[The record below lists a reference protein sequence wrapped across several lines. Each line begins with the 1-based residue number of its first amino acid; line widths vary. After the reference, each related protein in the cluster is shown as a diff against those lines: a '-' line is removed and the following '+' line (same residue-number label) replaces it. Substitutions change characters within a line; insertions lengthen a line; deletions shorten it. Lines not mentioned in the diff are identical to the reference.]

1 MQAPWLNMEA
11 YKYDEMGTNNLTAYT
26 ATVLQEQTHTEDSV
40 QQRNRER
47 QHGGQWSKYSE
58 ECRNT
63 AYYYYVR
70 VHVPTPVTGNYHFA

>member
-47 QHGGQWSKYSE
+47 QHGG
-58 ECRNT
+58 
-63 AYYYYVR
+63 
-70 VHVPTPVTGNYHFA
+70 